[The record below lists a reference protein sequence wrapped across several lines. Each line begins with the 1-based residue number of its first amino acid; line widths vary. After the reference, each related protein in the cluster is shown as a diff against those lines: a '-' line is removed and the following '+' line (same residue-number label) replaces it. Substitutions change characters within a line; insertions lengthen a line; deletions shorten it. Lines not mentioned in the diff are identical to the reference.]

1 MAVCVSPA
9 GLEQVTNTPLTINSG
24 GVAWDSGIN
33 HSDVPKVKKST
44 ASRFLTL
51 FLSILGILFLTK
63 LNGLSSE

>member
-1 MAVCVSPA
+1 LA
-9 GLEQVTNTPLTINSG
+9 QVIATFLTINSG

-33 HSDVPKVKKST
+33 QSDVPKVKKNT

-51 FLSILGILFLTK
+51 FLSILGILFLSK